1 MSRDLEE
8 AFYYTPRGG
17 QIPVKWTAPEAIL
30 FRKYTTKSD
39 VWSFGMLMY
48 EVWSLGHKPFEDFS
62 TQEVGVM
69 CNIFPFPLFKVFP
82 FPLCKVFPFPQ
93 CKVH

>member
-1 MSRDLEE
+1 MSRDLGED
-8 AFYYTPRGG
+8 YYYKPKGG
-17 QIPVKWTAPEAIL
+17 RIPIRWTAPEAI
-30 FRKYTTKSD
+30 FYRRYTTKSD

-69 CNIFPFPLFKVFP
+69 CIISPFPLCTVFP
-82 FPLCKVFPFPQ
+82 FP
-93 CKVH
+93 